1 MFFDSDNMNLDYSL
15 LNLSGLTN
23 NMLNN
28 NSILSAKE
36 GFLRGNMFKD
46 EYMPYK
52 NLTYINIKP
61 KNEREAKLFNVM
73 QYAFAITDL
82 NLYLDLHPDD
92 KNALNLLNSFIK
104 EENKAKEEF
113 ISKYGPLLITEVSNK
128 DFNWVDGPWSWEN
141 LGGHMYV

>member
-23 NMLNN
+23 NMLSN